1 MASERGVRPRAEES
15 GQGGTKRPVPLYG
28 RRSARAA
35 SGRRSG
41 AGKGAC
47 RRGRRDA
54 CGAVVLLSGWLCG
67 TARCTRRGRAPRVA
81 AALRAFVGTPPP
93 RLDSAPRG
101 AKARASPTDERRAR
115 AGDTRLLCTAGERRV
130 GGEGR
135 GVRSRLVGD
144 RRAEERGH
152 GRATRAHSVRA
163 NGGRALPQPAL
174 ERAVRTDSDEQAR
187 TDTDRERPGFA
198 AAALERRGA
207 RDSALAVAYA
217 PPCLTRC
224 TVELGTRSPDLRGLR
239 YGRARG
245 AKAIRGARSSAAAR
259 VTCARRWTWT
269 RRRVV
274 RDGGGGVTSGRW
286 RRGLVMLET
295 RAGSLIALVG

>member
-1 MASERGVRPRAEES
+1 M
-15 GQGGTKRPVPLYG
+15 
-28 RRSARAA
+28 
-35 SGRRSG
+35 SG
-41 AGKGAC
+41 AQGQA
-47 RRGRRDA
+47 
-54 CGAVVLLSGWLCG
+54 
-67 TARCTRRGRAPRVA
+67 T
-81 AALRAFVGTPPP
+81 
-93 RLDSAPRG
+93 
-101 AKARASPTDERRAR
+101 RASFVRR
-115 AGDTRLLCTAGERRV
+115 GERRV

-295 RAGSLIALVG
+295 RAGSLIALVGAVVRASSGMRAQGGESEAGSCRPDSTRRPLRKGGGESRRSQSARRCPHWERRARARIGLVSGVGWRRAGGAELAQAGPGANGERERRERNTAMRRR